1 MNDSFML
8 ILKQKLDQCIE
19 KFSSERHLYCRNPKS
34 DFTRTRK
41 ISFSDVVHFL
51 IEMQSKSLPNEVME
65 YFGHSLEIPTV
76 SAVTQQRDKILPSGW
91 EHLFALFRDEC
102 TRLYDPL
109 YQGYRL
115 LACDGSDVNIARDPD
130 DQKTFITEGE
140 TGYNAIH
147 INALYNPLSLTYY
160 GMTFQGKKKLHERS
174 ALNRMVDSYVSN
186 IPSIFIADRGYESFN
201 VFAHILR
208 SGHDFIIRIKDTNSN
223 GILGA
228 YDLPDGE
235 FDMSLSTTLTRRHTK
250 ETLNN
255 PDKYTILSPATDF
268 DFFENKKDSYDISFR
283 IVRFIADDG
292 KYVCIATSLSEEEFP
307 LEKIRELY
315 HLRWGEETSFRELK
329 YTIGLINFHTR
340 KKDSIIQEILARTI
354 LYNFC
359 QMVNTRAARYMSHI
373 KSPNGKY
380 RFKIDFAT
388 TVNICRSYLK
398 YGGDEIELLLLIC
411 KHVSW
416 IKCNAKYPI
425 HLRPKRNKD
434 FVYRVA

>member
-8 ILKQKLDQCIE
+8 TLKQKLDQCIE
-19 KFSSERHLYCRNPKS
+19 QFSSEKHLYCRNPKS
-34 DFTRTRK
+34 DFTRTRR
-41 ISFSDVVHFL
+41 IPFSDVVRFL
-51 IEMQSKSLPNEVME
+51 IEMQSKSLPNEVMD
-65 YFGHSLEIPTV
+65 YFGHNLKTPTV
-76 SAVTQQRDKILPSGW
+76 SAVTQQRDKILVSGW
-91 EHLFALFRDEC
+91 EHLFTLFRNEC
-102 TRLYDPL
+102 TKFYDPT

-115 LACDGSDVNIARDPD
+115 LACDGSDVNIARNPD
-130 DQKTFITEGE
+130 DHETFISEGD

-147 INALYNPLSLTYY
+147 INALYNPLSLTYH

-174 ALNRMVDSYVSN
+174 ALNQMVDSYISDV
-186 IPSIFIADRGYESFN
+186 PTIFIADRGYESFN
-201 VFAHILR
+201 VFAHIMR
-208 SGHDFIIRIKDTNSN
+208 SGHDFIIRVKDIDSN

-228 YDLPDGE
+228 YELPNGE
-235 FDMSLSTTLTRRHTK
+235 FDMPLTTTLTRRHTK

-255 PDKYTILSPATDF
+255 PDKYTILSPVTDF
-268 DFFENKKDSYDISFR
+268 DFLESKKDSYEIAFR

-292 KYVCIATSLSEEEFP
+292 KYVCVATSLSEKEFP
-307 LEKIRELY
+307 LERIRELY
-315 HLRWGEETSFRELK
+315 RLRWGEETSFRELK

-359 QMVNTRAARYMSHI
+359 QMINTHAARYLVRR

-398 YGGDEIELLLLIC
+398 HGGDEIELLLLIN

>member
-19 KFSSERHLYCRNPKS
+19 KFSSERHLYCRNPES

-41 ISFSDVVHFL
+41 ISFSDIVHFL

-65 YFGHSLEIPTV
+65 YFSHSLETPSV

-91 EHLFALFRDEC
+91 DHLFTLFRDEC
-102 TRLYDPL
+102 TGLYDPL

-115 LACDGSDVNIARDPD
+115 LACDGSDVNISRDSGDPE
-130 DQKTFITEGE
+130 TFIAEGE

-147 INALYNPLSLTYY
+147 INALYNPLSLTYHD
-160 GMTFQGKKKLHERS
+160 MTFQGKKKLHERS
-174 ALNRMVDSYVSN
+174 ALNQMVDAYVSN
-186 IPSIFIADRGYESFN
+186 IPTIFIADRGYESFN

-208 SGHDFIIRIKDTNSN
+208 SGHDFIIRIKDANSN

-268 DFFENKKDSYDISFR
+268 DFFESNKDSYEISFR

-292 KYVCIATSLSEEEFP
+292 KYVCIATSLPEGEFP
-307 LEKIRELY
+307 LEKIRKLY
-315 HLRWGEETSFRELK
+315 RLRWGEETSFRELK

-359 QMVNTRAARYMSHI
+359 QMVNTHAARYMI
-373 KSPNGKY
+373 RKKSSNGKY

-398 YGGDEIELLLLIC
+398 HGGDEIELLLLIF